1 MLLILR
7 LVVGLTL
14 AYHGYDKFFGSTG
27 ISGYA
32 PWFES
37 IGLKPG
43 GFHAR
48 VCAITEF
55 TAGLGLA
62 AGLLTPIP
70 AAGFV
75 AVMATAVWTVH
86 RPKGFMVFNN
96 GWEYNLVLGTGAV
109 AVATFGPGRFSL
121 DQVIF
126 GCGWQTGWCGLVISV
141 VLGLVGAIGL
151 LLVFYRKPVKQAVE
165 QAVKQ
170 ADESSQ

>member
-7 LVVGLTL
+7 LVAGLTL

-48 VCAITEF
+48 VCALTELS
-55 TAGLGLA
+55 AGLGLA

-86 RPKGFMVFNN
+86 RPNGFMVFNN
-96 GWEYNLVLGTGAV
+96 GWEYNLVLATAAV
-109 AVATFGPGRFSL
+109 AVATFGPGRYSL

-126 GCGWQTGWCGLVISV
+126 GCCGWQTGWCGLAIA
-141 VLGLVGAIGL
+141 LGLGLAGAVGL
-151 LLVFYRKPVKQAVE
+151 LLIFYRKPPAKV
-165 QAVKQ
+165 
-170 ADESSQ
+170 DETAGTSSA